1 MTKEEYI
8 QQLAEQFKANGMEKE
23 QALEYATNQAG
34 ASDYQD
40 WVQTVRDVFINCCK

>member
-8 QQLAEQFKANGMEKE
+8 QQLAEQFEENGLGKE

-34 ASDYQD
+34 AADYQD
-40 WVQTVRDVFINCCK
+40 WVQIVHDVFINGYK